1 MLHCDKCGV
10 DVTGAPTRCPLCGS
24 ELTGA
29 PDPAGG
35 QFVPLP
41 GRARERYLV
50 LKIITMAAL
59 SAIIISLAV
68 DYLIGGAIT
77 WSLFAAGGAVC
88 AWIFTVIGW
97 RKRKALAKNI
107 FWQTTI
113 VTLAGIVWDLGTGWH
128 GWRVDFLIPCACVA
142 AILAI
147 GTLAVVLS
155 METSDYMIYLLI
167 VSVYGLV
174 PLILLLTRQVG
185 IRYPSVIC
193 VALSLLTVVGLMV
206 FYHRNTVDE
215 LQKKF
220 HF

>member
-1 MLHCDKCGV
+1 MLHCNKCNV
-10 DVTGAPTRCPLCGS
+10 NVTGAPERCPLCGS
-24 ELTGA
+24 ELTGV
-29 PDPAGG
+29 PDPEGG

-41 GRARERYLV
+41 NRARERYLV

-59 SAIIISLAV
+59 SSIIVSMAV
-68 DYLIGGAIT
+68 DYMLGRRIS
-77 WSLFAAGGAVC
+77 WSLFVLGGSVC

-97 RKRKALAKNI
+97 RKRKQLAKNI
-107 FWQTTI
+107 FLQTTI
-113 VTLAGIVWDLGTGWH
+113 VSLAGILWDTGTGWH
-128 GWRVDFLIPCACVA
+128 GWSIDFVIPCACVA

-155 METSDYMIYLLI
+155 LESSDYMIYLLI

-174 PLILLLTRQVG
+174 PLILLLTDQVN
-185 IRYPSVIC
+185 IMYPSVVC
-193 VALSLLTVVGLMV
+193 VALSLLTVVGLLV
-206 FYHRNTVDE
+206 FFRRNAVEE